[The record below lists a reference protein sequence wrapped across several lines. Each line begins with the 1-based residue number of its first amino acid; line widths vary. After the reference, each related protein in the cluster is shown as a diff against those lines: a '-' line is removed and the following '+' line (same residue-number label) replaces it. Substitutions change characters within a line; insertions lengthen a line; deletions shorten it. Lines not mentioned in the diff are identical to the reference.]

1 MNKSKNS
8 IFHSTFNSKERNV
21 KDMAYDLWQFWLLG
35 IILLFLAGIFRSL
48 AERLKRKTEK
58 RRRRIGLSKS
68 IERIE
73 GLSREEEML
82 LRLVGIKTLGNML
95 DADLTVVSRKIKI
108 PRERLEELRAEAEK
122 LASRYIHESAV

>member
-1 MNKSKNS
+1 
-8 IFHSTFNSKERNV
+8 
-21 KDMAYDLWQFWLLG
+21 MAYDLWQFWLLG

-58 RRRRIGLSKS
+58 RRRRIALSKS